1 MLRSEGS
8 EILESDD
15 FVNKLEESKTI
26 TQDINN
32 KLQVAKHIEDRIEE
46 NRKIFK
52 PVAQHGARL
61 YFAIQDLAMLDPMY
75 VFSMKWF
82 SALFA

>member
-1 MLRSEGS
+1 M
-8 EILESDD
+8 
-15 FVNKLEESKTI
+15 
-26 TQDINN
+26 
-32 KLQVAKHIEDRIEE
+32 AKHIEDRIEE